1 MKLANHGGV
10 MPSLRAHPGGCFRF
24 SVRLMNFCCRSLSS
38 WIDEIFWS
46 WSRAQVAKETDVD
59 ALVTEN
65 LGWAESIARSVAR
78 SWNLDWQQD
87 GLDGAAFEAILF
99 CARRYEAERGV
110 PFRAYARRRIHEA
123 ATEAAR
129 KTKAW
134 ARGESGSGGTI
145 SKQEQEAR
153 ELSSQLLNLYPELRE
168 GELPLGAGD
177 AGEDARTAIRS
188 LLMSASLLAAGNS
201 GEDGFAEEALDAKRM
216 VQAMVPLD
224 IVHQEIMWKLYWEG
238 VSMRGLADE
247 WNIDELN
254 IVREHKTLLGFLQK
268 VFSTPA
274 GRTVGDPPKVRPGL
288 KDISATLKKSRA
300 EPPFTRI
307 VEAVRA

>member
-1 MKLANHGGV
+1 VAKNRTDSHTPKTKTSLDKPSLEGADYQPRSAEPPPSSTGPNSGGV
-10 MPSLRAHPGGCFRF
+10 NLAG
-24 SVRLMNFCCRSLSS
+24 
-38 WIDEIFWS
+38 
-46 WSRAQVAKETDVD
+46 VD
-59 ALVTEN
+59 ALVTGN

-99 CARRYEAERGV
+99 CARRYDASRGV

-134 ARGESGSGGTI
+134 ARGESGSGTPVT
-145 SKQEQEAR
+145 KQEQEAR

-168 GELPLGAGD
+168 GEMPAGAGE
-177 AGEDARTAIRS
+177 AGGDARAAIRS
-188 LLMSASLLAAGNS
+188 LLMSASLLAAGSS

-224 IVHQEIMWKLYWEG
+224 VVHQEIMWKLYWEG
-238 VSMRGLADE
+238 VSMRGLANE
-247 WNIDELN
+247 WSIDELN
-254 IVREHKTLLGFLQK
+254 IVREHKALLQFLQK

-274 GRTVGDPPKVRPGL
+274 GRGGGGGEPPKVRPGL
-288 KDISATLKKSRA
+288 KDVSASLKKKKTS
-300 EPPFTRI
+300 PPFTRI
-307 VEAVRA
+307 VEAIGT

>member
-1 MKLANHGGV
+1 VAKNRTDSRTSKSK
-10 MPSLRAHPGGCFRF
+10 PSLAGAYSEPP
-24 SVRLMNFCCRSLSS
+24 SAQPLSPPPPPPS
-38 WIDEIFWS
+38 STGPNSDGVNL
-46 WSRAQVAKETDVD
+46 AGVD
-59 ALVTEN
+59 SLVTGN

-99 CARRYEAERGV
+99 CARRYDASRGV

-134 ARGESGSGGTI
+134 ARGESGSGTPVT
-145 SKQEQEAR
+145 KQEQEAR

-168 GELPLGAGD
+168 GEMPAGAGE
-177 AGEDARTAIRS
+177 AGGDARAAIRS
-188 LLMSASLLAAGNS
+188 LLMSASLLAAGSS

-224 IVHQEIMWKLYWEG
+224 VVHQEIMWKLYWEG
-238 VSMRGLADE
+238 VSMRGLANE
-247 WNIDELN
+247 WSIDELN
-254 IVREHKTLLGFLQK
+254 IVREHKALLQFLQK

-274 GRTVGDPPKVRPGL
+274 GRGGGGEPPKVRPGL
-288 KDISATLKKSRA
+288 KDVSASLKRKKTS
-300 EPPFTRI
+300 PPFTRI
-307 VEAVRA
+307 VEAIGT